1 MAYYNSG
8 SGLDC
13 LGYCL
18 FNKRCGRNIKMTK
31 TFIYLRVSSEEQNPE
46 NQKKD
51 CIALADKLKLKDCV
65 VLLEKQ
71 SAFKDNIKREVFESI
86 RKAIKKKEINNL
98 IVWDLDRIY
107 RNRQRLLDF
116 FNFCKAFE
124 VKIYSARQKFLN
136 DFDNINMPPGF
147 EFLVEMY
154 RNNFLQFLGWIAEE
168 ESRKKSE
175 RVKLAVRKNFKG
187 QTISYRGNLWGR
199 KSLSKNTIEEV
210 LKLYKQG
217 LSMRAISKQ
226 VFYWD
231 KNNNKK
237 LIALSSVHKIIKQ
250 FKNS

>member
-1 MAYYNSG
+1 
-8 SGLDC
+8 
-13 LGYCL
+13 
-18 FNKRCGRNIKMTK
+18 MTE

-124 VKIYSARQKFLN
+124 VKIFSARQKFLN

-175 RVKLAVRKNFKG
+175 RVKLAVRKNNKG
-187 QTISYRGNLWGR
+187 KTISYKGNLWGR